1 MEGLVN
7 MRSFWH
13 GKKVFITGHTGFK
26 GGWLSFWLWSM
37 GAQVCGYSLAPK
49 TQPNFFEALNLDSL
63 FESNI
68 GDIRDEVALR
78 RAMLSFKPEI
88 VFHLAAQPLVR
99 QSYDDPIETF
109 QTNVMGTVNLLEAVR
124 AQPCTRAVVNI
135 TTDKCYKNFEWVW
148 PYRESDPLG
157 GHDPYASSKACSE
170 LVAESYRRSFFER
183 LNIGIATARAGNV
196 IGGGDWSEDRL
207 IPDVIRAIN
216 GGETLVVRSPN
227 ALRPWQHVI
236 DPLGGYLKLA
246 EKLYQFP
253 QEYSSAWNFGPTVS
267 SELTVQQIIDR
278 ILSAGVRLKVEILR
292 DDSKHEAT
300 LLKLDS
306 SKAISKLNW
315 HPAWS
320 IDHALEKTLDWYDAK
335 DRGDDLRDF
344 SLNQINDA
352 YPS

>member
-7 MRSFWH
+7 MRSFWQ

-49 TQPNFFEALNLDSL
+49 AQPNFYEALNLGSL
-63 FESNI
+63 IESNI
-68 GDIRDEVALR
+68 GDIRDGAALR
-78 RAMLSFKPEI
+78 SAILSFKPEI

-109 QTNVMGTVNLLEAVR
+109 QTNVIGTVNLLEAVR
-124 AQPCTRAVVNI
+124 AQPSIKAVVNI
-135 TTDKCYKNFEWVW
+135 TTDKCYKNFEWAW
-148 PYRESDPLG
+148 PYREADPLG

-170 LVAESYRRSFFER
+170 LVTESYRQSFFEGE
-183 LNIGIATARAGNV
+183 NVGIATARAGNV

-207 IPDVIRAIN
+207 VPDVIRAIE
-216 GGETLVVRSPN
+216 GRETLLIRSPN

-236 DPLGGYLKLA
+236 DPLAGYLKLA
-246 EKLYQFP
+246 EKLYRFP
-253 QEYSSAWNFGPTVS
+253 QEYSSAWNFGPAVG

-278 ILSAGVRLKVEILR
+278 ILSADLGLKVEILK

-306 SKAISKLNW
+306 SKAITRLNW
-315 HPAWS
+315 RPVWS
-320 IDHALEKTLDWYDAK
+320 IEDALGKTFDWYAAK
-335 DRGDDLRDF
+335 DRGEDLRSF
-344 SLNQINDA
+344 SLNQINAA

>member
-1 MEGLVN
+1 
-7 MRSFWH
+7 MRSFWQD
-13 GKKVFITGHTGFK
+13 KKVFITGHTGFK

-49 TQPNFFEALNLDSL
+49 TQPNFFEALNLDLL

-68 GDIRDEVALR
+68 GDIRDEVSLR
-78 RAMLSFKPEI
+78 RVMLSFKPEI

-99 QSYDDPIETF
+99 HSYDDPIETF
-109 QTNVMGTVNLLEAVR
+109 QTNVIGTVNLLEAVR
-124 AQPCTRAVVNI
+124 AQSSIRAVVNI
-135 TTDKCYKNFEWVW
+135 TTDKCYKNFEWIW
-148 PYRESDPLG
+148 PYRETDPLG

-170 LVAESYRRSFFER
+170 LVTESYHQSFFER
-183 LNIGIATARAGNV
+183 VNIGIATARAGNV

-207 IPDVIRAIN
+207 IPDVIRAIE
-216 GGETLVVRSPN
+216 GRETLLIRSPN

-236 DPLGGYLKLA
+236 DPLAGYLKLA

-253 QEYSSAWNFGPTVS
+253 QEYSSAWNFGPAVG

-278 ILSAGVRLKVEILR
+278 ILSADLGLKVEMLK

-306 SKAISKLNW
+306 SKAITKLNW
-315 HPAWS
+315 YPAWS
-320 IDHALEKTLDWYDAK
+320 IEDALGKTLDWYAAK
-335 DRGDDLRDF
+335 DRGEDLRSF
-344 SLNQINDA
+344 SLNQINAA
-352 YPS
+352 YPF